1 MHPFRAEWPDTKGE
15 KFKNGLIFFFMTGPK
30 GHTVKKKDFLAII
43 TWGINHIMGKKNYGA
58 IWKMLLFFLM
68 GLEYPVFKN

>member
-1 MHPFRAEWPDTKGE
+1 
-15 KFKNGLIFFFMTGPK
+15 MTGPK